1 MQVPDEDEDD
11 DEEGDDDDDD
21 DADDD
26 ARMYCFITDL
36 EMDLCCW
43 GKGGTIKFR
52 HIATRQFPFQMKS
65 IPSRGQEGDRDKGIA
80 ASNLINAAET

>member
-43 GKGGTIKFR
+43 GDN
-52 HIATRQFPFQMKS
+52 QV
-65 IPSRGQEGDRDKGIA
+65 
-80 ASNLINAAET
+80 